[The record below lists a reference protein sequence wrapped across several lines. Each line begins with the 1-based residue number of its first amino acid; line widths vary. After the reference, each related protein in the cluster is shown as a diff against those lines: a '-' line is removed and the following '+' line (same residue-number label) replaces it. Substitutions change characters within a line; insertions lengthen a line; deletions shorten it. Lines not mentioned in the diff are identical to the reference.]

1 MVVSVR
7 RLIRAA
13 ALLFAGTDLRSQA
26 IKMIKPDDWLQRL
39 GSDAYI
45 ATDARKQASCI
56 STHIRHYREASVD
69 KCQCMRE

>member
-1 MVVSVR
+1 
-7 RLIRAA
+7 
-13 ALLFAGTDLRSQA
+13 
-26 IKMIKPDDWLQRL
+26 MIKPDDWLQRL